1 MKERFLKKGIKMSAK
16 TILIVDDSP
25 TDMMLMQSALEGR
38 GYILLTAGDGEQ
50 ALQMVREQK
59 PDLVLLDVILPKK
72 NGFQVCRQL
81 KTALETKA
89 TKIIMVTSKNQDSD
103 RFWGMRQGA
112 DEFLTKPCSPE
123 ELRRS
128 VSRFV

>member
-1 MKERFLKKGIKMSAK
+1 MSSK

-25 TDMMLMQSALEGR
+25 TDLMLMQSALEGR

-50 ALQMVREQK
+50 ALQMVMEQK